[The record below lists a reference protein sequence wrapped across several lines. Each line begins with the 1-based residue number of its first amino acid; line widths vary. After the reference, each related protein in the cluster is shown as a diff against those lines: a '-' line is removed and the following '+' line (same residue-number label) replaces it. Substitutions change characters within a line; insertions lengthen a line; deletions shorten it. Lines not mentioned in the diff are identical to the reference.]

1 MKRLGINIVFLAV
14 AALVLTTG
22 VSCVLDVDFDRLK
35 DSPLCGRWQSDIEYS
50 GVSDDKY
57 DYGNQ
62 VTLEISV
69 SGNASMT
76 IGNFLKL
83 RAGSEWSENL
93 SKTPTSTNY
102 SVWIYPQGSD
112 KTRGSIDFADPKTL
126 DPIMTLKYSLSVDG
140 KLLVLSDNGYT
151 QRIYKLIQ

>member
-14 AALVLTTG
+14 AALVLMTA

-35 DSPLCGRWQSDIEYS
+35 DSPLCGKWQSDIEYS
-50 GVSDDKY
+50 GVSDNRY
-57 DYGNQ
+57 DYGTQ
-62 VTLEISV
+62 VTLDISV

-83 RAGSEWSENL
+83 REDSEWSENL

-102 SVWIYPQGSD
+102 SVWIYPQGSE
-112 KTRGSIDFADPKTL
+112 KTVGEIEFMDPRSNKT
-126 DPIMTLKYSLSVDG
+126 IMTLKYSLSADG
-140 KLLVLSDNGYT
+140 NTLVLSDNGYT
-151 QRIYKLIQ
+151 QRIYKRI